1 MRTVVIGSGAGGLT
15 TASTIRKYNRDME
28 IVVITRERY
37 VAYSPCAIPY
47 VIAGEIPSFQHIVMH
62 TPDYYRENRNI
73 DVITESTVV
82 DVNSEKREVV
92 YYDREGNKKT
102 LKYDYLVIATGGEAF
117 IPPIEGR
124 DLEGVFRV
132 KTIEDGMRIKEYA
145 QRSDSA
151 TVVGAGAIGL
161 EMAYALRK
169 LGLKVTLVEMA
180 PQVLPRALDID
191 MAEIVLAYLKYL
203 GIEVILGKP
212 LSKVVG
218 DEDNRVKGVVIG
230 NKSYSCDMVIMA
242 TGVRP
247 NIELAKRAGCEI
259 GRLAIK
265 VNSRMETSIPNI
277 YAVGDCVETVDFITG
292 QPTLSPFGSTAV
304 RQGKVAGKNIV
315 GIPAEFKPVLNA
327 MVSKIGDMEIGSTGI
342 SELRAHQSR
351 IEVVVGR
358 AKALT
363 RARYYP
369 GGKPI
374 HVKLIFDMNKT
385 LIGCQIV
392 GGERVAER
400 IDAMSLGILKGVTCE
415 ELVSME
421 FSYAPPVSMVV
432 DPIALAAEDAWEK
445 FRKLGLT

>member
-1 MRTVVIGSGAGGLT
+1 MRTVVVGSGAGGLT
-15 TASTIRKYNRDME
+15 TASTIRRYNRDME
-28 IVVITRERY
+28 IVVITREKY

-47 VIAGEIPSFQHIVMH
+47 VIAGEIPSFQDIVMH
-62 TPDYYRENRNI
+62 TPEYYRENKNI
-73 DVITESTVV
+73 EIVTESTVV
-82 DVNSEKREVV
+82 DVDAEKRNVI
-92 YYDREGNKKT
+92 YYDKEGNKKV
-102 LKYDYLVIATGGEAF
+102 LKYDYLVIATGGETF

-124 DLEGVFRV
+124 NLEGVFKV
-132 KTIEDGMRIKEYA
+132 KTIEDGMKIKEYA
-145 QRSDSA
+145 QSSKSA

-161 EMAYALRK
+161 EMAYGLRK
-169 LGLKVTLVEMA
+169 LGLNVNVVEMA

-191 MAEIVLAYLKYL
+191 MGEIVLRYLKTL
-203 GIEVILGKP
+203 NIGVILGKP
-212 LSKVVG
+212 VNKIIG
-218 DEDNRVKGVVIG
+218 DENNRVKGVVVG
-230 NKSYSCDMVIMA
+230 NKSYSCDMVVMA

-259 GRLAIK
+259 GRWAIK

-277 YAVGDCVETVDFITG
+277 YAVGDCVETVDFITR

-304 RQGKVAGKNIV
+304 RQGKVAGRNIA
-315 GIPAEFKPVLNA
+315 GIPAYFKPVLNA

-342 SELRAHQSR
+342 SELRAHQNR
-351 IEVVVGR
+351 LDVITGK
-358 AKALT
+358 AKGLT

-374 HVKLIFDMNKT
+374 YVKLIFDMDRT

-415 ELVSME
+415 ELVNME
-421 FSYAPPVSMVV
+421 FSYAPPVSTVV
-432 DPIALAAEDAWEK
+432 DPIALAAEDAWDK
-445 FRKLGLT
+445 FLELN